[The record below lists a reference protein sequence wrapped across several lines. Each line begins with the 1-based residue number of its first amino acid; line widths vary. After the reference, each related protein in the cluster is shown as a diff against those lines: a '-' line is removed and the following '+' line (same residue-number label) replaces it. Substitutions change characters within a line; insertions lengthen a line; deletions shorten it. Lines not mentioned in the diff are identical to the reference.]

1 MKKVVLLGDSIC
13 QIGYGTKVPSLLGPG
28 YTVWQPEDNCR
39 FVSYLLRGIFDW
51 SGELEG
57 ADIIHWN
64 SGEWDICNLFGDGPF
79 TAENEYVSQCLRV
92 ANLLLA
98 RAKKVIF
105 ATTTPVR
112 QGHPHNDNRLIE
124 RYNALIVPQLVSKGV
139 LINDLFAV
147 VEEDIDGN
155 IRADD
160 QIHLTE
166 KGIALCAEATVRAI
180 HHAGQ
185 DL

>member
-1 MKKVVLLGDSIC
+1 M
-13 QIGYGTKVPSLLGPG
+13 
-28 YTVWQPEDNCR
+28 
-39 FVSYLLRGIFDW
+39 
-51 SGELEG
+51 
-57 ADIIHWN
+57 
-64 SGEWDICNLFGDGPF
+64 
-79 TAENEYVSQCLRV
+79 
-92 ANLLLA
+92 
-98 RAKKVIF
+98 
-105 ATTTPVR
+105 R